1 MRTFGAGVDQ
11 VKAERTNEEGLVPA
25 SEQARLNNRFHYA
38 LQTAGEAYPWVQK
51 SWDDINNG
59 PGKNKKKARG
69 RQFGLRV
76 ASRLSGRTFGEATLA
91 RVSPSVG

>member
-1 MRTFGAGVDQ
+1 VRTFGAGVDQ
-11 VKAERTNEEGLVPA
+11 VKAERTDEQGLVSA
-25 SEQARLNNRFHYA
+25 SEQARLNNKFHYA
-38 LQTAGEAYPWVQK
+38 MQTAGEAFPWVQK

-59 PGKNKKKARG
+59 PGKNKKKASG

>member
-11 VKAERTNEEGLVPA
+11 VKDEQGLVST
-25 SEQARLNNRFHYA
+25 SEQARLNNKFHYA
-38 LQTAGEAYPWVQK
+38 LQTAGEAFPWVQK

-76 ASRLSGRTFGEATLA
+76 ASRLSGRTFWRSNTGPGKSICRLK
-91 RVSPSVG
+91 